1 MTRLLGYANRFG
13 WVVFPIAFLA
23 VVISEDRYWQF
34 VAGQV
39 IIYALSAL
47 GLDWLMGRAGVVSLG
62 NGALMAAGAFSAA
75 YISREEWASFPLTLL
90 IVTLMGC
97 VLGLLMSIPAARL
110 RGIYFA
116 LVTLAM
122 HFIVVFI
129 GHQYQTTST
138 RYLGGVPVARPEL
151 FGYRLEAGRPWLLF
165 LGVLLG
171 LVWLLLR
178 NMYATNP
185 GRMWLAIHENELAA
199 RTIGVA
205 SPRWKLTAFVGS
217 SGLITLSGGLMGY
230 YTGRVSADTFT
241 LTFAIS
247 FVVMVIV
254 GGLRSIPGALFGVT
268 VVTVA
273 PLLFGQFARDLAPG
287 SAGAVGWLSDN
298 VFFINSGLFGV
309 FVLVV
314 LLYLP
319 RGVVPSLRERARSGL
334 VRRSR
339 AVSDPAAGEELGGI
353 AAGMHADPLL
363 RIDGLHLAY
372 RNGARAVNGLEL
384 TVGKGELLAIVGRNG
399 AGKSSLL
406 RAMTGFYR
414 SEGVTVR
421 GRIAIDGRDILG
433 RSPSRTSAL
442 GITLVPER
450 DKVFAGLTVGEQLR
464 HVGNLDAAREAMP
477 REWEF
482 LQSRWN
488 SYAGLLSGGERQ
500 ILALT
505 LAASLRPRLL
515 LIDELS
521 LGLSPVA
528 IDRVASAIREL
539 HARSGVS
546 IVLVEQNVDVAKR
559 LADRVLLME
568 SGTLHPVEEQSEA
581 GRQPS
586 GAVEVL
592 AGAADPEGD
601 RDARP

>member
-1 MTRLLGYANRFG
+1 MTRLFGYASRFG
-13 WVVFPIAFLA
+13 WVIVPIAFLA
-23 VVISEDRYWQF
+23 VVASEDRYWQF

-47 GLDWLMGRAGVVSLG
+47 GLEWLMGRAGIVSLG

-75 YISREEWASFPLTLL
+75 FISRKQWASFPLTLL
-90 IVTLMGC
+90 IVTLIGC

-116 LVTLAM
+116 LVTLAL
-122 HFIVVFI
+122 HFIVVFL
-129 GHQYQTTST
+129 GHQYQKTST

-151 FGYRLEAGRPWLLF
+151 FGHRLEAGLPWLLF
-165 LGVLLG
+165 LGLLLA

-199 RTIGVA
+199 RTIGVN

-217 SGLITLSGGLMGY
+217 SGLIALSGGLMGY
-230 YTGRVSADTFT
+230 FTGRVSADTFT

-254 GGLRSIPGALFGVT
+254 GGLRSIPGTLLGVT
-268 VVTVA
+268 AVTVA
-273 PLLFGQFARDLAPG
+273 PLLFGQFARDLTPG
-287 SAGAVGWLSDN
+287 AAGFMGWLRDN

-309 FVLVV
+309 FVLII

-319 RGVVPSLRERARSGL
+319 GGVVPSLRDWVRAKLIRNP
-334 VRRSR
+334 R
-339 AVSDPAAGEELGGI
+339 AQDGAAAAQPEPGTASTGGPE
-353 AAGMHADPLL
+353 HPLL
-363 RIDGLHLAY
+363 RIDGLHLTY
-372 RNGARAVNGLEL
+372 RNGAHALDGIDLRVGAGEVLAV
-384 TVGKGELLAIVGRNG
+384 VGRNG
-399 AGKSSLL
+399 AGKSSLM
-406 RAMTGFYR
+406 RAITGFYR

-421 GRIAIDGRDILG
+421 GRISIDGYDIAG

-464 HVGNLDAAREAMP
+464 HVGDLAAAREAMP

-482 LQSRWN
+482 LQSRWD

-515 LIDELS
+515 LVDEMS

-528 IDRVASAIREL
+528 IDRVAAAIREL
-539 HARSGVS
+539 HARSAVS
-546 IVLVEQNVDVAKR
+546 IVIVEQNVEVARR
-559 LADRVLLME
+559 LADRVLLMQA
-568 SGTLHPVEEQSEA
+568 GTLSRLDDYPGEPPET
-581 GRQPS
+581 
-586 GAVEVL
+586 VEVF
-592 AGAADPEGD
+592 AGAADTEGD